1 MPAEEKDPIFH
12 LLRRE
17 KLEKDPI
24 FFYRQKT
31 NSYSTLLEDLL
42 PLPIIE

>member
-1 MPAEEKDPIFH
+1 MYIRFVYEKRRMPAEEKDPIFH

-24 FFYRQKT
+24 FFYR
-31 NSYSTLLEDLL
+31 
-42 PLPIIE
+42 